1 MLSISMRHYI
11 KWELNHKMNINNEW
25 TIIQNNRSVRHYQFE
40 RLNFK
45 ILDSMNKA
53 IADYSITF
61 HNKAQLV
68 LKLFECFLQIS
79 HTNSN
84 ILRLNQLNVF
94 IKPFIGALWSDLFF
108 LASNGERYRLSQ
120 IFLEIIRAS
129 GNKLSELIVAAFYMD
144 KNRAKVGVREYNDDV
159 NGCIAL
165 FSTLPLIEEHV
176 YYWRGWWAYNKTDMP
191 WFVPL
196 TDVYHCYGRAFT
208 ERLFS
213 QLNTA
218 YIKRR
223 RSITPGV
230 SDLCRWLP
238 TAGYTLAQFNEP
250 VAVEELFQKFLL
262 HFMTLGYNNGDGST
276 IKHLIKRWRTLITF
290 VENYLLGSI
299 FAAPRGKL
307 VVPAPAP
314 IKGGER
320 RIRTIKEGIEVK
332 EKLLTDVP
340 LHLTDEQ
347 AIELLFNQIQIDYD
361 HIVNTAINMAN
372 DLWEHYQRRKRLSSI
387 GKIKPVKGSVVM
399 SEQERQWFTHKN
411 NPSWL
416 ENACATFEAD
426 VFSRDGNGAP
436 LVCSSY
442 SITRKEASYALG
454 LPKAYSLIPYMV
466 LLVAE
471 HPNIVASFL
480 TDFELYDK
488 QGKLTGFVELD
499 NVWVLDGRKRRRGP
513 VNAQQVVILTENSKS
528 WVEQIIAITDCVRQ
542 YFKIRG
548 NGHWRYLFLTSG
560 YGFSPERM
568 CSQYAQARR
577 RLLNGSFYD
586 KLRIPSPQMTVEHA
600 NKLSERFDLGALRA
614 SKGVLVYLKTRSVK
628 TMAQALG
635 HKEYS
640 PKTLSHYLPAPVFDF
655 FQSRWIQIFQQGI
668 IVKAMKNSP
677 LLLGATEF
685 SSINEF
691 HEFMKNHALKNIPQ
705 HLENP
710 YHDCISS
717 ISEVAIDEIVFNI
730 NTAILTLLLS
740 LQQAV
745 LHAKKAVSDKAAY
758 WSEIASHLVN
768 RIENGSDHGANG
780 EFKCY
785 LTAARK
791 QLNAVKMEAIVYA

>member
-11 KWELNHKMNINNEW
+11 KWELQNKMNINNKW
-25 TIIQNNRSVRHYQFE
+25 TIIQNKRSLQYYQFD
-40 RLNFK
+40 RLNCK

-53 IADYSITF
+53 IADYSIDF
-61 HNKAQLV
+61 RNKAQLV
-68 LKLFECFLQIS
+68 LKLLECFLQIS
-79 HTNSN
+79 YKNN
-84 ILRLNQLNVF
+84 DVLRLHQLNTF
-94 IKPFIGALWSDLFF
+94 IQPFIGALWSDLFL
-108 LASNGERYRLSQ
+108 LASNSARYRLSQ
-120 IFLEIIRAS
+120 IFLEIIQLVGS
-129 GNKLSELIVAAFYMD
+129 KSPDLIVAVFHMD
-144 KNRAKVGVREYNDDV
+144 KNRSRVGISDHHDDI
-159 NGCIAL
+159 NGCIAV
-165 FSTLPLIEEHV
+165 FATLPRIEERV

-196 TDVYHCYGRAFT
+196 TDVYHCYGRTFT

-218 YIKRR
+218 YTTRR

-230 SDLCRWLP
+230 SDFCRWLP
-238 TAGYTLAQFNEP
+238 TSGYTVAQFNEP
-250 VAVEELFQKFLL
+250 VAIEGLFQKFLL

-276 IKHLIKRWRTLITF
+276 IRHLIKRWRTFITF
-290 VENYLLGSI
+290 VENYLLGSV
-299 FAAPRGKL
+299 FATPIGKL
-307 VVPAPAP
+307 VVPPPAP

-320 RIRTIKEGIEVK
+320 RIRTITEGIEVK

-340 LHLTDEQ
+340 LHVTDEQ
-347 AIELLFNQIQIDYD
+347 AIELLFNQIQIDFD
-361 HIVNTAINMAN
+361 HVVNTAIHMTN
-372 DLWEHYQRRKRLSSI
+372 DLWERYQRRKRLSSI

-399 SEQERQWFTHKN
+399 SEEARQWFIHKN
-411 NPSWL
+411 NPHWL
-416 ENACATFEAD
+416 ENACTTFEAD
-426 VFSRDGNGAP
+426 VFSRDSNGAP

-442 SITRKEASYALG
+442 SITRTEISHALG

-480 TDFELYDK
+480 TNFELYDNH
-488 QGKLTGFVELD
+488 GKLTGFVELD
-499 NVWVLDGRKRRRGP
+499 NVWVLDGRKRRSGP

-542 YFKIRG
+542 YFKING
-548 NGHWRYLFLTSG
+548 NDHWRYLFLTSG
-560 YGFSPERM
+560 YGFNPERM

-586 KLRIPSPQMTVEHA
+586 TLRLPSSGMTDEHA
-600 NKLSERFDLGALRA
+600 NKLSDRFDLGALRA

-628 TMAQALG
+628 AMAQALG

-655 FQSRWIQIFQQGI
+655 FQSRWIRIFQQGI
-668 IVKAMKNSP
+668 IVEAMKDSP
-677 LLLGATEF
+677 LLLSATEF
-685 SSINEF
+685 SSMNEF
-691 HEFMKNHALKNIPQ
+691 HEFMKNHALKTIPQ
-705 HLENP
+705 HLEDP
-710 YHDCISS
+710 YHDFTSS

-745 LHAKKAVSDKAAY
+745 LHAKKTVSGKAAY
-758 WSEIASHLVN
+758 WSEVASHLVAH
-768 RIENGSDHGANG
+768 IENGSDHGANE